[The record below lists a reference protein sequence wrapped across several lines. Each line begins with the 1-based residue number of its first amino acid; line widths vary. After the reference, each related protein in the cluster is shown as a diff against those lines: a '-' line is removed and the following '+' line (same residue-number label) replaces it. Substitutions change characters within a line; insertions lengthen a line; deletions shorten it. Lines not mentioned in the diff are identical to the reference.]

1 MSGAI
6 ITMNNSIRDQEN
18 FLTQY
23 LPLGGQCRT
32 LRIALRAI
40 QNSKFKIQ
48 KDGYD

>member
-23 LPLGGQCRT
+23 QPLGGHCPP
-32 LRIALRAI
+32 
-40 QNSKFKIQ
+40 
-48 KDGYD
+48 YV